1 MTAKE
6 KISIAAIALMLD
18 FLSLWNPFVSSV
30 EEETPSVEEEVH
42 SSGVDLHP

>member
-18 FLSLWNPFVSSV
+18 SLSLWNPFVSS
-30 EEETPSVEEEVH
+30 EEDAPSVEEEVH
-42 SSGVDLHP
+42 SSGMDLHP